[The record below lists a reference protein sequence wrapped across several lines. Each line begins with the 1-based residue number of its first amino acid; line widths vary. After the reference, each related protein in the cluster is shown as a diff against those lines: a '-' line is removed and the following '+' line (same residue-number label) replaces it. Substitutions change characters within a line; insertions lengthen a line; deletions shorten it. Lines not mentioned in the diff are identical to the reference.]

1 MAAVASMKFAMK
13 EGKMVREHDLSK
25 HLDFDHYRDDR
36 FVDPDFDD
44 FGFDEFDVARQ
55 VRSLVNPKSRSGPD
69 CRSY

>member
-1 MAAVASMKFAMK
+1 
-13 EGKMVREHDLSK
+13 MVREHDLSK
-25 HLDFDHYRDDR
+25 YLDFDPYRDDR

-55 VRSLVNPKSRSGPD
+55 VESLVNPKPRSGPD